1 MIKFE
6 SNTLVLNS
14 IFSKEDVAEI
24 DAFADYIRNKEQ
36 ERIIDLIND
45 SGSRNYLTEE
55 QCLELIDLIN
65 GHNIP
70 SRFRDIS
77 NGE

>member
-1 MIKFE
+1 MINFE
-6 SNTLVLNS
+6 NGTLVLNS
-14 IFSKEDVAEI
+14 IFSKDDVRQI
-24 DAFADYIRNKEQ
+24 DAFAEHIRKQEQ
-36 ERIIDLIND
+36 ERFINLIND

-65 GHNIP
+65 GHNLP

>member
-6 SNTLVLNS
+6 HNTLVLNS
-14 IFSKEDVAEI
+14 IFSKEDVKEI
-24 DAFADYIRNKEQ
+24 DTFADYIRKQEQ
-36 ERIIDLIND
+36 DRIVNLIND

-55 QCLELIDLIN
+55 QCLELIDLVT

>member
-6 SNTLVLNS
+6 HNTLVLNS
-14 IFSKEDVAEI
+14 IFSKEDVKEI
-24 DAFADYIRNKEQ
+24 DTFADYIRKQEQ
-36 ERIIDLIND
+36 DRIVNLIND

>member
-6 SNTLVLNS
+6 HNTLVLNS
-14 IFSKEDVAEI
+14 IFSKEDVKEI
-24 DAFADYIRNKEQ
+24 DIFADYIRKQEQ
-36 ERIIDLIND
+36 ERIINLIND